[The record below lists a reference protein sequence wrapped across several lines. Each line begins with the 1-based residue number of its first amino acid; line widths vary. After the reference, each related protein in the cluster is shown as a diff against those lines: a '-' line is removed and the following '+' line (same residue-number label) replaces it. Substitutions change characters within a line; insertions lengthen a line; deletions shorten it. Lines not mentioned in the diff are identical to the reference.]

1 MDYNQAYNMLKGC
14 HIVEATP
21 SVEEINKAI
30 LVILKE
36 VQKLK
41 KNEDLIV

>member
-1 MDYNQAYNMLKGC
+1 MDYNKAYNMLKGC

-21 SVEEINKAI
+21 SVEEVNKAI

-41 KNEDLIV
+41 KE

>member
-1 MDYNQAYNMLKGC
+1 MDYNQAYNMLNGC

-21 SVEEINKAI
+21 SVEEVNKAI

-36 VQKLK
+36 VQRLK